1 MKTELSNEQ
10 KLALVK
16 KAINGMSMEE
26 KGVAMDSA
34 ESWAWEEFIDTAMA
48 TTVL

>member
-1 MKTELSNEQ
+1 MKTELSNED

-16 KAINGMSMEE
+16 KAINGMEA

-34 ESWAWEEFIDTAMA
+34 ES
-48 TTVL
+48 